1 MAGEGGW
8 EVTPHQNYQ
17 GTPQTY
23 TLLQLYFSPA
33 EDCPDY
39 RQFSV
44 DNVNLLI
51 KTYMSEKVKTCLWV
65 CEWFIIQMKGELR
78 LTGYKHHQRVFF
90 HFYDCLPFYFCKNS
104 ITKRT
109 GVISFSRFIS
119 SWKMLYM
126 ADSFQMKHLSRL
138 SQNNIKVRTQLAF
151 VITGKS
157 APMGFFLLEYKFY
170 SLYVII
176 YLGEKNATDHCSPKA
191 LIFKLSC
198 CFCMSRHSEFQT
210 SEMF

>member
-1 MAGEGGW
+1 M
-8 EVTPHQNYQ
+8 
-17 GTPQTY
+17 
-23 TLLQLYFSPA
+23 YFPPA
-33 EDCPDY
+33 EDSPEY

-51 KTYMSEKVKTCLWV
+51 KTYVSEKVKTWLWM

-78 LTGYKHHQRVFF
+78 LTGYKHHQLVLFQ
-90 HFYDCLPFYFCKNS
+90 FYDYLPFYFSKNS

-109 GVISFSRFIS
+109 GVLSFSSFIF

-157 APMGFFLLEYKFY
+157 PPMFFFVGIWMLLTLYD
-170 SLYVII
+170 SLSGRKI
-176 YLGEKNATDHCSPKA
+176 ATDHCSPKVC
-191 LIFKLSC
+191 IFKPSC
-198 CFCMSRHSEFQT
+198 CFCISCQSEFHT
-210 SEMF
+210 SEMI